1 MKRNE
6 LESSVESVERDE
18 RLIERCSDMMLKK
31 IER

>member
-18 RLIERCSDMMLKK
+18 EDSDVTA
-31 IER
+31 EDYDASD